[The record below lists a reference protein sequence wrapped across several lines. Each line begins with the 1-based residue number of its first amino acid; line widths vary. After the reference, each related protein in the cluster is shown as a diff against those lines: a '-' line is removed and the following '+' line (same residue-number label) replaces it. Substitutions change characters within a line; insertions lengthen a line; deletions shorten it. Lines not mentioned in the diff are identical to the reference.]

1 MYNIYI
7 YIYIQ
12 KLKSQKRDVLVWILN
27 KKTHFQLSQMFRLF
41 YITFYSVV
49 EGYAKQPIYIYIY
62 VYIYVLLYICDYF
75 KKISIGTDMTTEEGN
90 SRNETWHWTDEEI
103 GVAAQSWPGLR
114 VELMAW

>member
-1 MYNIYI
+1 MWYKVTQNNRYI
-7 YIYIQ
+7 
-12 KLKSQKRDVLVWILN
+12 D
-27 KKTHFQLSQMFRLF
+27 
-41 YITFYSVV
+41 
-49 EGYAKQPIYIYIY
+49 IYIY